1 MRTVFEQAVQA
12 YNTIHA
18 PKTLQPKAVL
28 FDMDG
33 VLYRSMHYHAR
44 AWHETMA
51 RHHIDMSEEEAFRL
65 EGMRGLEII
74 RMKMEAAHRTVDA
87 ATAQRIYDEK
97 GEKFSSYGSVTIM
110 EGILDLMKA
119 VRTSGMTV
127 GVVTGSGQ
135 HSLLDKLEHDF
146 RPYIDRRLVVTSFDV
161 EQGKPAPDPY
171 LQGLQKVHAL
181 PHETLVVENAPLGVR
196 SAVAAGI
203 FTIAVNTGPL
213 EPRLLSREGASLVFH
228 SVADL
233 HRQWPSLMQ
242 TLAPAAS

>member
-1 MRTVFEQAVQA
+1 
-12 YNTIHA
+12 
-18 PKTLQPKAVL
+18 
-28 FDMDG
+28 
-33 VLYRSMHYHAR
+33 
-44 AWHETMA
+44 
-51 RHHIDMSEEEAFRL
+51 
-65 EGMRGLEII
+65 
-74 RMKMEAAHRTVDA
+74 
-87 ATAQRIYDEK
+87 
-97 GEKFSSYGSVTIM
+97 M

-146 RPYIDRRLVVTSFDV
+146 HPYIDRRLVVTSFDV

-171 LQGLQKVHAL
+171 LQGLQKLHAL

-213 EPRLLSREGASLVFH
+213 EPHLLSREGASIVFP

-233 HRQWPSLMQ
+233 HRQWSSLMQ
-242 TLAPAAS
+242 TLDPAAS